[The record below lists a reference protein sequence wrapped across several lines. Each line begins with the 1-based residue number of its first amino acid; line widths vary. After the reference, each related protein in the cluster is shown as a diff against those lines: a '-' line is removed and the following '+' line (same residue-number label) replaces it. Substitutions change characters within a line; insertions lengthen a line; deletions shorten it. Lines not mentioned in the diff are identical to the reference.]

1 MSKSDSAS
9 IKQQEFSSFA
19 SATAPAGGGGG
30 DSATSSTISS
40 ARAPAGPGS
49 ITSSSDDHELSVAID
64 TPYFN
69 PTLDPKVVS
78 TMVAGAVAY
87 APLGFHVTIPSTLVP
102 GLEQYVSNQLQLV
115 VTNGRVAL
123 VASLGESQQIYSLSQ
138 LQIDAAIV
146 GAIRALH

>member
-1 MSKSDSAS
+1 GTPDSY
-9 IKQQEFSSFA
+9 
-19 SATAPAGGGGG
+19 TNLPLLLPVVPAGYTGALQIVLGLPS
-30 DSATSSTISS
+30 DEVAST
-40 ARAPAGPGS
+40 
-49 ITSSSDDHELSVAID
+49 LSVAID
-64 TPYFN
+64 TPYVN